1 MQVSSHLE
9 SFILLDLS
17 LWLLLLRREAY
28 EERLYGCIRVW
39 DMTRPDSYEILHGH
53 EASVKSIAQSPLDK
67 GEALIA
73 CIPASDWAITAQY
86 FLLLTLRMCCHWS
99 YAQTCF

>member
-1 MQVSSHLE
+1 VQVSSHLE
-9 SFILLDLS
+9 SFISLDLS

-28 EERLYGCIRVW
+28 DGRLYGCIRVW

-67 GEALIA
+67 GEVLIA
-73 CIPASDWAITAQY
+73 CTPSSSWAIASRY
-86 FLLLTLRMCCHWS
+86 FLLLTWRMCCQWS